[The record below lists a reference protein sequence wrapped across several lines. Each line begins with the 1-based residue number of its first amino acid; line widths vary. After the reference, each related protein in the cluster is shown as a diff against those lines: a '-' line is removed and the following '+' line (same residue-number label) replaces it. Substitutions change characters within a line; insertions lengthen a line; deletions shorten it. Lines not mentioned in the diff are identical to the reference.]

1 MQFYYNTGPEAIIK
15 HVYFTSFA
23 VMSIIDRIEDIQ
35 HMKLPYHNVRAR

>member
-1 MQFYYNTGPEAIIK
+1 MMLYQPVLPEAIIK

-35 HMKLPYHNVRAR
+35 HMKLPYHNVRAH